1 MKMTPLDIQQ
11 QQFKTRFRG
20 FDVREVDTFLEQTAG
35 AFETLQR
42 ENEEYQE
49 EIRRLELEIQ
59 GYKKREETFKRA
71 LLNSQKVLDQMK
83 ENARKSAELIIAEAE
98 VKAEK
103 ILNKSHNRLAQ
114 LHEDIAELKRQRTQI
129 EVQIS
134 SVIEAHSRLLEIS
147 KEGMKE
153 MDEEDS
159 KVKVNAN
166 PAWKMAAVIFVPLTS
181 VIRFRRSY
189 RGKVIT

>member
-1 MKMTPLDIQQ
+1 MKITPLDIQQ

-20 FDVREVDTFLEQTAG
+20 FDIREVDAFLEQMAET
-35 AFETLQR
+35 FESFQK
-42 ENEEYQE
+42 ENQNRGDEV
-49 EIRRLELEIQ
+49 RRLELEIQ
-59 GYKKREETFKRA
+59 GYRKREETFKRA

-83 ENARKSAELIIAEAE
+83 DNARKSAELIIAEAE

-103 ILNKSHNRLAQ
+103 ILNRAHNRLAQ

-134 SVIEAHSRLLEIS
+134 SIIEAHSRLLEIG

-153 MDEEDS
+153 SDEEDA
-159 KVKVNAN
+159 KVKLL
-166 PAWKMAAVIFVPLTS
+166 KKSI
-181 VIRFRRSY
+181 
-189 RGKVIT
+189 